1 MESTEKYR
9 LITRSDFDGL
19 VCAVLFRALDMIDE
33 IKFVHPKD
41 MQDGLVALSDRD
53 ITANLPYVEGVKLCF
68 DHHSSESGRSGDHEN
83 HVINSAAPSAARVI
97 YEHYGGAEKFTDIS
111 EEMMSAVDKGDSAN
125 FTMDEVLYPE
135 RWNLLNF
142 IMDARTGLGRFK
154 NFRIS
159 NYQLMMDLIEY
170 CREYSIEEILN
181 LDDVKER
188 VKLYFEH
195 EAMFKEQLRKCSRV
209 DANVLVVDTRGQDPI
224 FAGNRFIK
232 YALFPATNISVQ
244 VIWGFK
250 HQNTVFTIGK
260 SIFDKSSQVDVGE
273 LMLKY
278 EGGGHKAAGTCQVPN
293 EDAEQVLEEL
303 VEALK
308 D

>member
-1 MESTEKYR
+1 MESTGKYR

-19 VCAVLFRALDMIDE
+19 ICAVLFRELDMIEE

-41 MQDGLVALSDRD
+41 MQDGLVAISNRD
-53 ITANLPYVEGVKLCF
+53 ITANLPYVEGVHLCF
-68 DHHSSESGRSGDHEN
+68 DHHLSEALRSGPQQN
-83 HVINSAAPSAARVI
+83 YVIDPAAPSAARVV
-97 YEHYGGAEKFTDIS
+97 YEYYGGAERFIGIP
-111 EEMMSAVDKGDSAN
+111 EEMMRAVDKGDSAD

-170 CREYSIEEILN
+170 CREYSIEEILA
-181 LDDVKER
+181 LDDIKER
-188 VKLYFEH
+188 VRLYFEH
-195 EAMFKEQLRKCSRV
+195 EAQFKEQLRKCSSIEG
-209 DANVLVVDTRGQDPI
+209 NVLVVDTRGQDPI
-224 FAGNRFIK
+224 YAGNRFIK
-232 YALFPATNISVQ
+232 YALFPSTNISIQ

-250 HQNTVFTIGK
+250 RQNTVFTIGK
-260 SIFDKSSQVDVGE
+260 SIFDRSSRANVGE
-273 LMLKY
+273 LMLEY
-278 EGGGHKAAGTCQVPN
+278 HGGGHQAAGTCQVPN
-293 EDAEQVLEEL
+293 EDAERVLLEL
-303 VEALK
+303 IERLK